1 MCVIP
6 ETNEGEHALLR
17 AADKAREGGCLDRI
31 HSCEEER
38 GKRLRE
44 GMSVHA
50 SLQCPF
56 STSLLL
62 QVLAKDALCAL
73 AADARFEASYWSTV
87 ACLKR

>member
-1 MCVIP
+1 
-6 ETNEGEHALLR
+6 
-17 AADKAREGGCLDRI
+17 
-31 HSCEEER
+31 
-38 GKRLRE
+38 
-44 GMSVHA
+44 MSVHA